1 MSSRFES
8 IFAPQPKKDATA
20 PTDKPEFSVP
30 KSEFSVPPTPAPVFT
45 PTAPAAAP
53 PGYTQT
59 AGYPP
64 ATPAYAPPPA
74 YAAPAQPAPA
84 YAAPAQ
90 PAPIYAASAPGPG
103 PASRVPIERLDPN
116 PDQPRKDFDETALQ
130 ELSDNIKALGLLQ
143 PILVRPH
150 PTLPAGHYQIL
161 AGERRWRASKR
172 AGLAEVPVVVR
183 EVDDRA
189 AMEIGLAENLMRDDL
204 HPLEEAEMMQQM
216 IEKFD
221 YTYDQLAER
230 LGKGKNYIWHRTNLL
245 KLPDDVRVALANR
258 ARPRGEEDAPGEKS
272 TNNFVFSPGH
282 AEVVGQI
289 TDAELR
295 TEVLK
300 TVFEDGLSVAE
311 TRRRLKLLDEASS
324 RFSDK
329 RSRDRMVAAILHK
342 GISTPE
348 FIKRASKMKDRVTE
362 GAKTNR
368 EAEFAI
374 DRLAIRQ
381 YLRMLDDS
389 DTRTV
394 SATELIGMLQAD
406 LKRVRDALAS

>member
-20 PTDKPEFSVP
+20 PTEKPEFSVP
-30 KSEFSVPPTPAPVFT
+30 KSEFSVPKAPEFSVPRTEFSSPPAAVAPPAVVAPTVVAAPPVS
-45 PTAPAAAP
+45 PTAPV
-53 PGYTQT
+53 Q
-59 AGYPP
+59 
-64 ATPAYAPPPA
+64 AT
-74 YAAPAQPAPA
+74 
-84 YAAPAQ
+84 
-90 PAPIYAASAPGPG
+90 SGPG
-103 PASRVPIERLDPN
+103 PAHRVPVERLDPN
-116 PDQPRKDFDETALQ
+116 PDQPRKAFDETALQ

-172 AGLAEVPVVVR
+172 AGLTEVPIVVR

-216 IEKFD
+216 IEKFE

-245 KLPDDVRVALANR
+245 KLPDDVRNALAQR
-258 ARPRGEEDAPGEKS
+258 AKPRGDDDGEKAPS
-272 TNNFVFSPGH
+272 NFLFSPGH
-282 AEVVGQI
+282 AEVVGGV
-289 TDAELR
+289 TDPELR
-295 TEVLK
+295 AEVLR
-300 TVFEDGLSVAE
+300 TVFEDSLSVAE

-329 RSRDRMVAAILHK
+329 RSRDRMIAAILHK

-362 GAKTNR
+362 SPKADR
-368 EAEFAI
+368 ELEFPI

-381 YLRMLDDS
+381 YLRMLDES
-389 DTRTV
+389 DARTV
-394 SATELIGMLQAD
+394 SASELIGMLQAD
-406 LKRVRDALAS
+406 LKRVRDAISNG